1 MTDRTVLVSGAG
13 IAGPSAAHWLHR
25 AGYRVTVVESAP
37 ALRPGGQAV
46 DFRGE
51 QVKLLAAMGVLDE
64 IRRYETAMGDQTVLG
79 LDGRPA
85 LTVPGAA
92 WSGEVEI
99 LRGDLA
105 RILYEHTAAH
115 TEYVFGDRVTSLT
128 ETADGVE
135 VTFRHGPPRK
145 FDLVVGA
152 DGVHSGV
159 RAAAFGP
166 ERDFRRDLGFG
177 IAGFTA
183 PNHLGL
189 DHTSIMYNEPGRGL
203 MVGSHRLPD
212 RLHVSLVFAADG
224 VEFHRRGLAEQQAL
238 IAQLFAD
245 TGWETPKL
253 LEALP
258 AADDLYVDSISQIH
272 LDRWAKGRVVLLGD
286 AAWCAGPGGSG
297 TGLAMMGAQVL
308 AGELAAAGGD
318 HVTAFAKYEQRLRKP
333 AAVGQKNG
341 KGSGN
346 FLAPRTAAKIR
357 SRNRAY
363 KMISTRLFGS
373 IFTWMTDRAANA
385 LEYRAYP
392 ALGSPRGTRPAA
404 GEELRGSRRG

>member
-1 MTDRTVLVSGAG
+1 MTAKTVLVSGAS
-13 IAGPSAAHWLHR
+13 IAGPSAAYWLHR
-25 AGYRVTVVESAP
+25 QGYQVTVVETAP

-51 QVKLLAAMGVLDE
+51 QVKLLRAMGILDE
-64 IRRYETAMGDQTVLG
+64 VRRYETAMGDQTVLG
-79 LDGRPA
+79 LDAQPVLA
-85 LTVPGAA
+85 VPGAA

-105 RILYEHTAAH
+105 RILHNLTKNY
-115 TEYVFGDRVTSLT
+115 TEYVFGDRVTALT

-135 VTFRHGPPRK
+135 VTFRHGVPRK

-166 ERDFRRDLGFG
+166 EQDFRRDLGYG

-189 DHTSIMYNEPGRGL
+189 DHTSVMYNEPGRGM
-203 MVGSHRLPD
+203 MVGSHRERGELQ
-212 RLHVSLVFAADG
+212 VGFCFAADAID
-224 VEFHRRGLAEQQAL
+224 FRRRTVDEQKAL
-238 IAQLFAD
+238 IAQLFAN

-258 AADDLYVDSISQIH
+258 GAKDLYVDSISQIH
-272 LDRWAKGRVVLLGD
+272 LEKWSKGRVVLLGD

-318 HVTAFAKYEQRLRKP
+318 HVVAFAKYEERLRKP
-333 AAVGQKNG
+333 ATIGQKNG

-346 FLAPRTAAKIR
+346 FLAPRTEAKIR

-363 KMISTRLFGS
+363 RMITTKLFGG
-373 IFTWMTDRAANA
+373 ILLWMTDRAANA
-385 LEYRAYP
+385 LEYREYP
-392 ALGSPRGTRPAA
+392 VLTAA
-404 GEELRGSRRG
+404 R

>member
-1 MTDRTVLVSGAG
+1 MTTKTVLVSGAG

-64 IRRYETAMGDQTVLG
+64 IRRYETAMGEQTVLG

-105 RILYEHTAAH
+105 RILYERTADH
-115 TEYVFGDRVTSLT
+115 TEYVFGDRVTNLT

-135 VTFRHGPPRK
+135 VTFRRGAPRT

-212 RLHVSLVFAADG
+212 RLHVGLVFAADG
-224 VEFHRRGLAEQQAL
+224 VEFHRRTPAEQAAL
-238 IAQLFAD
+238 LAQLFAD

-272 LDRWAKGRVVLLGD
+272 LDRWSKGRIVLLGD

-333 AAVGQKNG
+333 AAVGVKNG

-363 KMISTRLFGS
+363 RMLGTRLFGG
-373 IFTWMTDRAANA
+373 IFLWMTDRAANA
-385 LEYRAYP
+385 LEYREYP
-392 ALGSPRGTRPAA
+392 GLDSAHRGTRLAT
-404 GEELRGSRRG
+404 RREVGHS

>member
-1 MTDRTVLVSGAG
+1 MTTRTVLVSGAG

-25 AGYRVTVVESAP
+25 GGYRVTVVESAP

-79 LDGRPA
+79 LDGRPV
-85 LTVPGAA
+85 LTAPGAA

-135 VTFRHGPPRK
+135 VTFHRGAPRK

-166 ERDFRRDLGFG
+166 EPGFRSDLGFG

-203 MVGSHRLPD
+203 SVGSHRLPD
-212 RLHVSLVFAADG
+212 RLHVNLVFAADG
-224 VEFHRRGLAEQQAL
+224 VEFHRRTAVEQSRL

-258 AADDLYVDSISQIH
+258 GADDLYVDSISQIH
-272 LDRWAKGRVVLLGD
+272 LDRWSKGRVVLLGD

-318 HVTAFAKYEQRLRKP
+318 HVTAFARYEQRLRKP
-333 AAVGQKNG
+333 AAIGQKNG

-357 SRNRAY
+357 GRNRAY
-363 KMISTRLFGS
+363 RMLSTRLFGS
-373 IFTWMTDRAANA
+373 ILLKMTDRAANA
-385 LEYRAYP
+385 LEYREYP
-392 ALGSPRGTRPAA
+392 ALDSSHRGTRLAP
-404 GEELRGSRRG
+404 GHEVGHS

>member
-1 MTDRTVLVSGAG
+1 MTAKTVLVSGAS
-13 IAGPSAAHWLHR
+13 IAGPSAAYWLHR
-25 AGYRVTVVESAP
+25 HGYRVTVVETAP
-37 ALRPGGQAV
+37 ELRPGGQAV

-51 QVKLLAAMGVLDE
+51 QVKLLAAMGILGDV
-64 IRRYETAMGDQTVLG
+64 RRYETAMGDQTVLD
-79 LDGRPA
+79 LDAKPQ
-85 LTVPGAA
+85 LTVAGAA

-105 RILYEHTAAH
+105 RILHDHTKDY

-128 ETADGVE
+128 ETGGGVD
-135 VTFRHGPPRK
+135 VTFSRRAPRR

-166 ERDFRRDLGFG
+166 ETDFRHDLGFG

-189 DHTSIMYNEPGRGL
+189 DHTSVLYNEPGRGL
-203 MVGSHRLPD
+203 MVGSHRHAD
-212 RLHVSLVFAADG
+212 RLHVGLVFAADG
-224 VEFHRRGLAEQQAL
+224 VEIRRRTTDEQRAL
-238 IAQLFAD
+238 VAQLFAH

-272 LDRWAKGRVVLLGD
+272 LDRWSKGRVVLLGD

-308 AGELAAAGGD
+308 AGELTAAGGD

-333 AAVGQKNG
+333 ATVGQKNG

-357 SRNRAY
+357 NRNRAY
-363 KMISTRLFGS
+363 KMLSMPLFGG
-373 IFTWMTDRAANA
+373 IFLRMTDRAANA
-385 LEYRAYP
+385 LEYREYP
-392 ALGSPRGTRPAA
+392 ALTSA
-404 GEELRGSRRG
+404 

>member
-1 MTDRTVLVSGAG
+1 MTAKTVLVSGAS
-13 IAGPSAAHWLHR
+13 IAGPSAAYWLHQY
-25 AGYRVTVVESAP
+25 GYDVTVVETAP

-51 QVKLLAAMGVLDE
+51 QVKVLRAMGIFEE
-64 IRRYETAMGDQTVLG
+64 IRRYETAMGDQVVLD
-79 LDGRPA
+79 LDAKPA

-105 RILYEHTAAH
+105 RILYNHTKDY
-115 TEYVFGDRVTSLT
+115 TEYVFGDRVTALT
-128 ETADGVE
+128 ELADGVE
-135 VTFRHGPPRK
+135 VTFRHGAPRK

-166 ERDFRRDLGFG
+166 ESDYKHDLGYG

-189 DHTSIMYNEPGRGL
+189 DHSSVMYNEPGRGL
-203 MVGSHRLPD
+203 MVGSHREAG
-212 RLHVSLVFAADG
+212 RLQVGLCFAADAID
-224 VEFHRRGLAEQQAL
+224 FRRRTTDEQKAL
-238 IAQLFAD
+238 VAQLFAN
-245 TGWETPKL
+245 TGWEVPKL

-258 AADDLYVDSISQIH
+258 EADDLYVDSISQIH
-272 LDRWAKGRVVLLGD
+272 LDSWSKGRVVLLGD

-308 AGELAAAGGD
+308 AGELAAADGD
-318 HVTAFAKYEQRLRKP
+318 HVVAFAKYEERLRKP
-333 AAVGQKNG
+333 ATVGQKNG

-357 SRNRAY
+357 NRNRAY
-363 KMISTRLFGS
+363 RMITTKLFGGL
-373 IFTWMTDRAANA
+373 FVWMTDRAANSV
-385 LEYRAYP
+385 EYREYP
-392 ALGSPRGTRPAA
+392 ELTRAA
-404 GEELRGSRRG
+404 

>member
-37 ALRPGGQAV
+37 GVRPGGQAV

-105 RILYEHTAAH
+105 RILYEHTADH

-128 ETADGVE
+128 ETADSVE
-135 VTFRHGPPRK
+135 VTFRHGAPRR

-177 IAGFTA
+177 IAGYTA

-212 RLHVSLVFAADG
+212 RLHVGLVFAADG
-224 VEFHRRGLAEQQAL
+224 VEFHRRTPGEQRAL
-238 IAQLFAD
+238 VAQLFAG

-272 LDRWAKGRVVLLGD
+272 LDRWSKGRVVLLGD

-341 KGSGN
+341 KGSGS

-363 KMISTRLFGS
+363 KMISTRLFGG
-373 IFTWMTDRAANA
+373 IFVWMTDRAANA
-385 LEYRAYP
+385 LEYREYP
-392 ALGSPRGTRPAA
+392 DSSHRGTRLAT
-404 GEELRGSRRG
+404 RREVGHS

>member
-1 MTDRTVLVSGAG
+1 MTTRTVLVSGAG
-13 IAGPSAAHWLHR
+13 IAGPAAAHWLHR
-25 AGYRVTVVESAP
+25 GGYRVTVVESAP
-37 ALRPGGQAV
+37 GLRPGGQAV

-64 IRRYETAMGDQTVLG
+64 VRRYETAMGDQTVLG
-79 LDGRPA
+79 FDGRPL

-105 RILYEHTAAH
+105 RILYEHTADH

-135 VTFRHGPPRK
+135 VTFSHGAPRR

-166 ERDFRRDLGFG
+166 ERGFRRDLGFG
-177 IAGFTA
+177 IAGYTA

-189 DHTSIMYNEPGRGL
+189 DHTSVMYNEPGRGL
-203 MVGSHRLPD
+203 TVGSHRLPD
-212 RLHVSLVFAADG
+212 RLHVGLVFAADG
-224 VEFHRRGLAEQQAL
+224 VEFHRRTPGEQRAL
-238 IAQLFAD
+238 VAQLFAG

-253 LEALP
+253 LEALA

-272 LDRWAKGRVVLLGD
+272 LDRWSKGRVVLLGD

-333 AAVGQKNG
+333 ATVGLKNG

-357 SRNRAY
+357 NRNRAY
-363 KMISTRLFGS
+363 RMLSTRVFGGLFLK
-373 IFTWMTDRAANA
+373 MTDRAANA
-385 LEYRAYP
+385 LEYREYP
-392 ALGSPRGTRPAA
+392 ALTAA
-404 GEELRGSRRG
+404 

>member
-1 MTDRTVLVSGAG
+1 
-13 IAGPSAAHWLHR
+13 
-25 AGYRVTVVESAP
+25 
-37 ALRPGGQAV
+37 
-46 DFRGE
+46 
-51 QVKLLAAMGVLDE
+51 VKLLAAMGVLDE
-64 IRRYETAMGDQTVLG
+64 VRRHETAMGDQTVLG
-79 LDGRPA
+79 LDGRPL

-99 LRGDLA
+99 PRGDLA
-105 RILYEHTAAH
+105 RILYEHTADH

-135 VTFRHGPPRK
+135 VTFANGAPRR

-166 ERDFRRDLGFG
+166 EHEFRRDLGFG
-177 IAGFTA
+177 IAGYTA

-203 MVGSHRLPD
+203 TVGSHRRPD
-212 RLHVSLVFAADG
+212 RLHVGLVFAADD
-224 VEFHRRGLAEQQAL
+224 VEFHRRTPGEQRAL
-238 IAQLFAD
+238 VAQLFAD

-253 LEALP
+253 LEAL
-258 AADDLYVDSISQIH
+258 AGADDLYVDSISQIH
-272 LDRWAKGRVVLLGD
+272 LDRWSKGRVVLLGD

-308 AGELAAAGGD
+308 AGELAAARGE
-318 HVTAFAKYEQRLRKP
+318 HETAFAKYEQRLRKP
-333 AAVGQKNG
+333 ATVGQKNG
-341 KGSGN
+341 KGSGD

-357 SRNRAY
+357 NRNRAY
-363 KMISTRLFGS
+363 RLLSTRVFGGLLLK
-373 IFTWMTDRAANA
+373 MTDRAANA
-385 LEYRAYP
+385 LEYREYP
-392 ALGSPRGTRPAA
+392 ALAAA
-404 GEELRGSRRG
+404 GRS

>member
-1 MTDRTVLVSGAG
+1 MTTKTVLVSGAG

-25 AGYRVTVVESAP
+25 GGYRVTVVESAP

-64 IRRYETAMGDQTVLG
+64 IRRYETAMGEQTVLG

-105 RILYEHTAAH
+105 RILYEHTADH

-135 VTFRHGPPRK
+135 VTFRHGAPRK

-166 ERDFRRDLGFG
+166 EQDFRRDLGFG
-177 IAGFTA
+177 IAGYTA

-212 RLHVSLVFAADG
+212 RLHVGLVFAADG
-224 VEFHRRGLAEQQAL
+224 VEFHRRTPGEQGTL
-238 IAQLFAD
+238 LAQLFAD

-272 LDRWAKGRVVLLGD
+272 LDRWSKGRVVLLGD

-333 AAVGQKNG
+333 ATVGQKNG

-363 KMISTRLFGS
+363 RMLGTRLFGG
-373 IFTWMTDRAANA
+373 IFLWMTDRAANA
-385 LEYRAYP
+385 LEYREYP
-392 ALGSPRGTRPAA
+392 DSSHRGTRLAT
-404 GEELRGSRRG
+404 RREVGHS

>member
-1 MTDRTVLVSGAG
+1 MTDKTVLVSGAG

-25 AGYRVTVVESAP
+25 GGYRVTVVESAP
-37 ALRPGGQAV
+37 APRPGGQAV

-64 IRRYETAMGDQTVLG
+64 VRRYETAMGDQTVLG

-105 RILYEHTAAH
+105 RILHEHTAAH

-135 VTFRHGPPRK
+135 VTFSRGPSRK

-189 DHTSIMYNEPGRGL
+189 DYTSVMYNEPGRGL
-203 MVGSHRLPD
+203 SVGSHRLPGK
-212 RLHVSLVFAADG
+212 LHVNLVFAADDI
-224 VEFHRRGLAEQQAL
+224 EFHRRTPGEQRAL
-238 IAQLFAD
+238 LAQLFAG

-253 LEALP
+253 LDALP

-272 LDRWAKGRVVLLGD
+272 LDRWSRGRVVLLGD

-308 AGELAAAGGD
+308 AGELTAAGGD

-333 AAVGQKNG
+333 ATVGQKNG

-363 KMISTRLFGS
+363 RMLSTRVFGS

-385 LEYRAYP
+385 LEYREYP
-392 ALGSPRGTRPAA
+392 ALTAA
-404 GEELRGSRRG
+404 

>member
-1 MTDRTVLVSGAG
+1 MTSKTVLVSGAG

-25 AGYRVTVVESAP
+25 GGYRVTVVESAP
-37 ALRPGGQAV
+37 GLRPGGQAV

-51 QVKLLAAMGVLDE
+51 QVKLLTAMGVLDE
-64 IRRYETAMGDQTVLG
+64 IRRYETAMGDQTVVG
-79 LDGRPA
+79 LDGRPVF
-85 LTVPGAA
+85 TVPGAA

-105 RILYEHTAAH
+105 RILYEHTAHH

-135 VTFRHGPPRK
+135 VTFRHGAPRK
-145 FDLVVGA
+145 FDLVAGA

-166 ERDFRRDLGFG
+166 EQSFRRDLGFG

-189 DHTSIMYNEPGRGL
+189 DHTSVMYNEPGRGL
-203 MVGSHRLPD
+203 SVGSHRLPD
-212 RLHVSLVFAADG
+212 RLHVNLVFAADN
-224 VEFHRRGLAEQQAL
+224 VEFHRRSLDDQRAL
-238 IAQLFAD
+238 VAQLFAG

-272 LDRWAKGRVVLLGD
+272 LERWSKGRVVLLGD

-318 HVTAFAKYEQRLRKP
+318 HVTAFAKYEERLRKP
-333 AAVGQKNG
+333 ATIGQKNG

-357 SRNRAY
+357 SRNRGY
-363 KMISTRLFGS
+363 RMLSTRLFGS

-385 LEYRAYP
+385 LEYREYP
-392 ALGSPRGTRPAA
+392 GLEPA
-404 GEELRGSRRG
+404 RRAVGRS

>member
-1 MTDRTVLVSGAG
+1 MTAKTVLVSGAS
-13 IAGPSAAHWLHR
+13 IAGPSAAYWLHR
-25 AGYRVTVVESAP
+25 SGYRVTVVETAP
-37 ALRPGGQAV
+37 ELRPGGQAV

-51 QVKLLAAMGVLDE
+51 QVKLLAAMGVLGDV
-64 IRRYETAMGDQTVLG
+64 RRFETAMGEQTVLG
-79 LDGRPA
+79 LDGKPQ
-85 LTVPGAA
+85 LSVPGAA

-105 RILYEHTAAH
+105 RVLYEHTADY

-128 ETADGVE
+128 ERADGVE
-135 VTFRHGPPRK
+135 VTFRRGAPRK

-189 DHTSIMYNEPGRGL
+189 DHTSVLYNEPGRGL
-203 MVGSHRLPD
+203 MVGSHRHAD
-212 RLHVSLVFAADG
+212 RLHVGLVFAADD
-224 VEFHRRGLAEQQAL
+224 VEFRRRSTDEQRAL
-238 IAQLFAD
+238 VARLFAD
-245 TGWETPKL
+245 TGWETAKL

-258 AADDLYVDSISQIH
+258 AADDLYIDSISQIH
-272 LDRWAKGRVVLLGD
+272 LDRWSTGRVVLLGD

-318 HVTAFAKYEQRLRKP
+318 HVTAFAKYEERLRKP

-346 FLAPRTAAKIR
+346 FLAPRTAKKIR
-357 SRNRAY
+357 NRNRAY
-363 KMISTRLFGS
+363 KMLSTRLFGG
-373 IFTWMTDRAANA
+373 IFLRMTDRAANA
-385 LEYRAYP
+385 LEYREYP
-392 ALGSPRGTRPAA
+392 LLTSA
-404 GEELRGSRRG
+404 